1 LLALALPYLASAED
15 LILKKWDFVAM
26 TGDSITDQ
34 SDYSQMVEMYLFCTW
49 PDLDLRRMSR

>member
-1 LLALALPYLASAED
+1 
-15 LILKKWDFVAM
+15 M
-26 TGDSITDQ
+26 TGDSITYQ